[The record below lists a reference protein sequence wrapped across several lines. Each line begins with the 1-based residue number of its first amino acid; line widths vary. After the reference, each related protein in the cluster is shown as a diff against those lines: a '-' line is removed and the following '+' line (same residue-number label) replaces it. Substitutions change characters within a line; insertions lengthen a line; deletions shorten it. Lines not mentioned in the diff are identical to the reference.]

1 MSCKFKNQHV
11 YIYKFIME
19 RKLMNI
25 THDQRTSLRKKSEN
39 QILSILHVKG
49 LACDMKTYAPDVL
62 YTFIDVQ
69 NLSEDGALLRL
80 PFQLVTGSV
89 FNLSISD
96 KYEGSWITKPAR
108 IVWTQKMGDGHYD
121 SGVKFHTDENACLES
136 LQWETDPMKPSP
148 ADLSFLVNA
157 NFFQAISEKGL
168 CLLLNALR
176 KTLAKAGER
185 IITQGDSGEWLY
197 LIQEGTCVVLVDK
210 DGQSNRVVTL
220 KAGDVFGEMAVLTG
234 EFRTANVDAETDM
247 ILWKLD
253 RRDFEPLADNHP
265 DLRLFLTEIMTK
277 RFDSSIFIGERTIGK
292 YVLSSKI
299 GTGAWGIVYRGMH
312 KVLKMPVAIK
322 MMKHDMAMEQSFLN
336 TFRNEAEI
344 IARMRHP
351 NIVNVYDIEEIYKT
365 IFIIMEYLEGKS
377 LNEHIKKIG
386 PLPVKRCADILIQI
400 CDGLECAH
408 ALDII
413 HRDIKPANI
422 FLLENDRVKLLDFGL
437 ACAPGTEDLN
447 IRGTV
452 YYAPPEQIE
461 GWPVDLRS
469 DIYSMG
475 VMAYEM
481 VTGSKPYPGKNLAE
495 IMDLHC
501 SQNLPD
507 PGALI
512 PDIPSAL
519 REFVMTCGRCKP
531 EERFKNTAEARQALA
546 SMFPQ
551 RSRPG
556 MTGGWER
563 SVTSLIL
570 IHAPEKQLAI
580 KHLLEDFGNKA
591 AELGIE
597 MRMSEFK
604 NV

>member
-1 MSCKFKNQHV
+1 
-11 YIYKFIME
+11 
-19 RKLMNI
+19 
-25 THDQRTSLRKKSEN
+25 
-39 QILSILHVKG
+39 LSILHVKD
-49 LACDMKTYAPDVL
+49 LACNMNTCAQDILYA
-62 YTFIDVQ
+62 FIDVQ
-69 NLSEDGALLRL
+69 NLSEDGALLRI
-80 PFQLVTGSV
+80 PFQLATGSV

-96 KYEGSWITKPAR
+96 KKEGSWITKSAR
-108 IVWTQKMGDGHYD
+108 IVWTQKNKDGHYD
-121 SGVKFHTDENACLES
+121 SGVKLLTEENACLDS
-136 LQWETDPMKPSP
+136 SQWETDPLKPSP
-148 ADLSFLVNA
+148 ADVAFLVSA
-157 NFFQAISEKGL
+157 DFFHAISEKGL

-185 IITQGDSGEWLY
+185 IITQGDCGEWLY

-210 DGQSNRVVTL
+210 DGQANRVVTL

-234 EFRTANVDAETDM
+234 ESRTANVDAETDM

-277 RFDSSIFIGERTIGK
+277 RFDSSIYVGERTIGK

-299 GTGAWGIVYRGMH
+299 GTGGWGIVYRGMH
-312 KVLKMPVAIK
+312 KMLKMPVAIK
-322 MMKHDMAMEQSFLN
+322 MMKHDMAMEPSFLN
-336 TFRNEAEI
+336 TFRQEAEI

-365 IFIIMEYLEGKS
+365 IFIIMEYLEGNS
-377 LNEHIKKIG
+377 LKEHIKKTG
-386 PLPVKRCADILIQI
+386 RLPVQRCADILMQI

-408 ALDII
+408 GLDII
-413 HRDIKPANI
+413 HRDIKPGNI

-452 YYAPPEQIE
+452 YYAPPEQID

-495 IMDLHC
+495 IMELHC

-507 PGALI
+507 PGVLV
-512 PDIPSAL
+512 PDIPAAL

-531 EERFKNTAEARQALA
+531 EERFQNAAEARQALT
-546 SMFPQ
+546 SMLPRQ
-551 RSRPG
+551 SRPG
-556 MTGGWER
+556 MTEKLGER

-580 KHLLEDFGNKA
+580 KLLLEDFGNKA
-591 AELGIE
+591 AELGVE